1 MNSLP
6 ACKTIAELAFV
17 EETSAAVR
25 VRELD
30 ELDYREVLA
39 LLTEYPFQGVH
50 LESLITDHGLTS
62 PALRGRFYGYFEH
75 DKLVGIALIGHQIM
89 FCAPD
94 EAIPALA
101 HTATTAGV
109 RTSVIFGPQHQVELF
124 WQHYATPG
132 QELKMQRD
140 FYWYV
145 CEKPAQPFAS
155 SNSYRPRQN
164 IWKP

>member
-6 ACKTIAELAFV
+6 AYKTIAEFASLEA
-17 EETSAAVR
+17 SAAAVK

-30 ELDYREVLA
+30 ELDYRQALA
-39 LLTEYPFQGVH
+39 LLTEYPRQGVH

-109 RTSVIFGPQHQVELF
+109 STSVIFGHTIRSNCF
-124 WQHYATPG
+124 GSIT
-132 QELKMQRD
+132 QRRD
-140 FYWYV
+140 R
-145 CEKPAQPFAS
+145 
-155 SNSYRPRQN
+155 N
-164 IWKP
+164 